1 MFYHRPADTDYNL
14 QENQWA
20 IIMKYHKHISGKHPF
35 FDLKLQE
42 LWRYRDLIMLLARR
56 DFVVV
61 YKQTILGP
69 LWLVLTPILTSLM
82 YAFVFGNVAGISTD
96 GVPKVLFY
104 LFSTAAWTMFSS
116 NISSCAGT
124 FTNNVSL
131 MGKVYF
137 PRLAVPVSQLIS
149 SSIRFL
155 IQLLPAFA
163 FYAYYLA
170 AGQIHANPAYAW
182 LFVTSM
188 LQLALL
194 SYGFGI
200 IVCALTTKYR
210 DLTVLVS
217 FGLSL
222 WMFATPVAY
231 PLSALNGRFY
241 LAACINP
248 AAAPMEL
255 LRFSL
260 WGNTVITPAQIA
272 LSWVLT
278 LLAVLAGTLLFNHV
292 ERVFADTV

>member
-1 MFYHRPADTDYNL
+1 MDIEH
-14 QENQWA
+14 
-20 IIMKYHKHISGKHPF
+20 MKYHKHISGKHPF

-42 LWRYRDLIMLLARR
+42 LWRYRDLVFLFAHR
-56 DFVVV
+56 DFVVS
-61 YKQTILGP
+61 YKQTFLGP
-69 LWLVLTPILTSLM
+69 LWLVFTPILTSLM

-96 GVPKVLFY
+96 GVPKILFY
-104 LFSTAAWTMFSS
+104 LFSTAAWSMFSS
-116 NISSCAGT
+116 IISNCSRT
-124 FTNNVSL
+124 FTNNASL

-149 SSIRFL
+149 SSVRFL

-170 AGQIHANPAYAW
+170 AGQICANPAYVW
-182 LFVTSM
+182 LFAVSI
-188 LQLALL
+188 LQLVML

-241 LAACINP
+241 LAACLNP

-260 WGNTVITPAQIA
+260 WGNTVIRPIHAA
-272 LSWVLT
+272 LSWGLT
-278 LLAVLAGTLLFNHV
+278 ILLSLAGTLLFNHV